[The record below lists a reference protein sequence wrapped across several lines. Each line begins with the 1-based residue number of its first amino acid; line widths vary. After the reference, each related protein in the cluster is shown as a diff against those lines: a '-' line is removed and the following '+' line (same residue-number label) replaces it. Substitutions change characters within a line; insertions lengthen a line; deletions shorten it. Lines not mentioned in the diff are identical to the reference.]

1 MLADFILPFVRDH
14 GILISFL
21 GGFITGETAIL
32 FIAFLSATGSI
43 PLWQVL
49 VFCTLGMYLSDF
61 IPLTI
66 GRFKLL
72 RNIFEGKRFSK
83 HLKKA
88 EFILSKYTRHNLFL
102 TILYSK
108 VIYGASIPTLIYLG
122 YKKTSYLKFA
132 LYNLLVEIIFVPTV
146 VLIGWFGGSSY
157 KFVSTLLRD
166 IRITILLLIVFVF
179 LLIFIRKW
187 IDKELIRRQKR
198 LI

>member
-1 MLADFILPFVRDH
+1 MFEDFILPFVRDH

-21 GGFITGETAIL
+21 GGFITGETIIL
-32 FIAFLSATGSI
+32 FIAFLSAEGSI

-66 GRFKLL
+66 GRFKFL

-83 HLKKA
+83 HFKKA
-88 EFILSKYTRHNLFL
+88 ESILSKYTRHNLFL
-102 TILYSK
+102 AILYSK
-108 VIYGASIPTLIYLG
+108 VIYGFSIPTLVYLG

-132 LYNLLVEIIFVPTV
+132 FYNLLVEIIFVPAI
-146 VLIGWFGGSSY
+146 VLIGWFSGRYY

-166 IRITILLLIVFVF
+166 IRIAILLLIIFVV
-179 LLIFIRKW
+179 LLILIRKW
-187 IDKELIRRQKR
+187 IDKELIRRQR
-198 LI
+198 LLK